1 MSELDVA
8 QVAAALA
15 GQHERREKYVPLPSD
30 SGADLRFGYAVQERL
45 IERWVPEF
53 GTVASWKVGLT
64 TPRMQQMCG
73 VNQPIAG
80 AVFADRI
87 HASPA
92 ELDRRDFVRLGI
104 EAELALRISQR
115 PDGRRTIGG
124 EGAPAHVD
132 AVCAAFE
139 IVDDRDA
146 DYATLDAV
154 SMVADNSWNAGIVL
168 GQPVAIAEGF
178 DLLNIEGSLFRDG
191 EPIERGF
198 SRDAG
203 GDPLGIVHWLQQS
216 LALRGRAL
224 EAGQWVLTG
233 SIVRTQFPEAGDTL
247 EFRLGDFPPAR
258 VRIL

>member
-1 MSELDVA
+1 
-8 QVAAALA
+8 
-15 GQHERREKYVPLPSD
+15 
-30 SGADLRFGYAVQERL
+30 
-45 IERWVPEF
+45 
-53 GTVASWKVGLT
+53 
-64 TPRMQQMCG
+64 MQQMCG

-104 EAELALRISQR
+104 EAELALRIAAAPAGER
-115 PDGRRTIGG
+115 AIGG
-124 EGAPAHVD
+124 DGAPARVD

-168 GQPVAIAEGF
+168 GRPAAIADGF
-178 DLLNIEGSLFRDG
+178 DLLDMEGSLFRDG
-191 EPIERGF
+191 ELIERGL

-203 GDPLGIVHWLQQS
+203 GDPLGIVHWLGQA
-216 LALRGRAL
+216 LARRGRAL

-247 EFRLGDFPPAR
+247 EFRLGNLPPAR
-258 VRIL
+258 VHIL